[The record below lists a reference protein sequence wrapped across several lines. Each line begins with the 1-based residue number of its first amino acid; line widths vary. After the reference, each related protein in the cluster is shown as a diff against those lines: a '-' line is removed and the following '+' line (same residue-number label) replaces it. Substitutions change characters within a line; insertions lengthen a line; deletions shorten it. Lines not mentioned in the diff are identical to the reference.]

1 MGCMS
6 KAIVALTFA
15 ASEKESKSSDA
26 CGGSTD
32 QRIFRRGWTSI
43 GPLGIEGEL
52 TISVSVR
59 FAFKIN
65 KARLCYGYQKLT
77 AV

>member
-43 GPLGIEGEL
+43 GPLGIEGCQQMCL
-52 TISVSVR
+52 IVAVLKMYSVS
-59 FAFKIN
+59 FKRIHSFLN
-65 KARLCYGYQKLT
+65 
-77 AV
+77 